1 MFRMMSLNQY
11 FFFQSLWGFFFFFKQ
26 NITVLFHIHVFFT
39 GLSDKLC
46 DFFLK
51 NFYWCIVDLQCC
63 VSFQCTAKRISCTF
77 NIYPLFFRFL
87 SHIKHY
93 RVLSRVPCA
102 LQ

>member
-11 FFFQSLWGFFFFFKQ
+11 FFFQSLWVFFFFKQ

-63 VSFQCTAKRISCTF
+63 VFSVQQRESVVHLTYIH
-77 NIYPLFFRFL
+77 LF
-87 SHIKHY
+87 
-93 RVLSRVPCA
+93 
-102 LQ
+102 